1 MSEASDREL
10 LKQAK
15 APNGVPVD
23 PWSAQVQD
31 MVRDGLIEVR
41 AVITPK
47 GEQWLR
53 AKPREGKA

>member
-1 MSEASDREL
+1 MSETSDREL

-31 MVRDGLIEVR
+31 MVRDGLSFPS
-41 AVITPK
+41 PK
-47 GEQWLR
+47 G
-53 AKPREGKA
+53 REFPVRP